1 MSEIVKMVFGV
12 IFLCWF
18 AWEFRRWFD
27 GSWSVRRGLIFRIG
41 GAILG
46 ALAPVSAVIGIPVG
60 YAAGVLVSL
69 AYNIRYEE

>member
-12 IFLCWF
+12 TFLCWF
-18 AWEFRRWFD
+18 AREFRRWFG
-27 GSWSVRRGLIFRIG
+27 GSWSVRRGLMFRIG

-46 ALAPVSAVIGIPVG
+46 ALAPASAVIGIPVG
-60 YAAGVLVSL
+60 YAAGVLGSL

>member
-1 MSEIVKMVFGV
+1 MSETVKMVFGA

-18 AWEFRRWFD
+18 AWEFRRWFG
-27 GSWSVRRGLIFRIG
+27 GSWSVRRGLMFRIG

-46 ALAPVSAVIGIPVG
+46 VLAPVSAVIGIPVG
-60 YAAGVLVSL
+60 YSAGVLVSL